1 MEETNQGG
9 GKSMMEDP
17 TVRTLR
23 RWMQVLQEEWGNFIE
38 GILRG
43 TFSPAM
49 MVQFLKCM
57 GIDIS
62 QFQEMMQSTG
72 TNFDPYWILKLDR
85 SASDEEVKKR
95 YRELVGKLHPD
106 KSGTAGTSSLFQMV
120 LTAYEM
126 IKKERGWT

>member
-1 MEETNQGG
+1 
-9 GKSMMEDP
+9 MMEDP
-17 TVRTLR
+17 AVRTLR

-49 MVQFLKCM
+49 MMQFLKCT

-62 QFQEMMQSTG
+62 QLQKMMQSTG
-72 TNFDPYWILKLDR
+72 TNIDPYWILRLDR

-95 YRELVGKLHPD
+95 YRELIGKLHPD
-106 KSGTAGTSSLFQMV
+106 KSGTAGTNSLFQMV
-120 LTAYEM
+120 LAAYEM